1 MKKRFENLCFL
12 LTYAWKKCKA
22 LYFASLG
29 KAVFNA
35 FLPLIDIAGLGLVVD
50 ALVNNSPRH
59 EVMRL
64 ILYFLLFNLAV
75 ALLSQLLTLVENII
89 MRKASDI
96 TQRDYMNDSIRIDY
110 HYAQDRSILD
120 LKKKSMGAN
129 PAWFILS
136 FGQLIKCVV
145 QFVGIAYL
153 FSVLSP
159 LFLSVLLLTSVLS
172 ILFIVRERRLD
183 FAYRNESTEDERAMD
198 YLYKTMTD
206 SGYAKEVR
214 INRADSILTRKY
226 SERYKVH
233 LERKNKLENKR
244 AFLHICSL
252 ILTVVQSIAM
262 YLYFSHQVFSAQ
274 IGVGEYTVLLGATT
288 LLAGVLLEFFNL
300 TVNNMAKTLDF
311 TDLFREYQNHVTE
324 NSKIFAS
331 RELPMQEIDREN
343 LKISFED
350 VTFTYPGSQKPV
362 LEHISF
368 TIMQGEKLGIV
379 GLNGS
384 GKTTLI
390 KLLCRLYDPTQ
401 GRITLNDIDIRKIP
415 HDEYTKLIGI
425 VLQDFCLFAY
435 SVRENVVFDGQL
447 DETHLYESIE
457 KSGLSDKI
465 MSLPNGANTSIYKT
479 LDDEGIEFSGG
490 EGQKLALARA
500 IYKNAGIM
508 ILDEPT
514 SALDPLAELALFSRL
529 ADIADGRTTLFI
541 SHRLSSTK
549 FCDPIIVLSDGKIAE
564 IGSHDTLMEKDGIYA
579 DLFHTQA
586 KYYES
591 AEVKT

>member
-1 MKKRFENLCFL
+1 MKKRFDNLCFL
-12 LTYAWKKCKA
+12 LAYAWKKCKV
-22 LYFASLG
+22 LYLASLG
-29 KAVFNA
+29 KAIFNA
-35 FLPLIDIAGLGLVVD
+35 LLPLIDIAGLGLVVD
-50 ALVNNSPRH
+50 ALVNNRPRH

-64 ILYFLLFNLAV
+64 ILFFLLFNLTV
-75 ALLSQLLTLVENII
+75 ALLSQLLTLAENII

-110 HYAQDRSILD
+110 HYAQDRSILN

-129 PAWFILS
+129 PAWFLWS
-136 FGQLIKCVV
+136 VGKLVKCIV
-145 QFVGIAYL
+145 QFAGITYL
-153 FSVLSP
+153 FSILSP
-159 LFLSVLLLTSVLS
+159 LFLGVLLLTSVLS
-172 ILFIVRERRLD
+172 ILFIVYEGRLD
-183 FAYRNESTEDERAMD
+183 FAYRNDSTEDERAMD

-214 INRADSILTRKY
+214 INHADNILKRKY
-226 SERYKVH
+226 SGRYESH
-233 LERKNKLENKR
+233 LARKIQLENKR

-252 ILTVVQSIAM
+252 ILTVVQSITM

-274 IGVGEYTVLLGATT
+274 IDIGEYTVLLGATT

-300 TVNNMAKTLDF
+300 TVNNIAKTLDF

-331 RELPMQEIDREN
+331 RELSMPKFDRSE

-350 VTFTYPGSQKPV
+350 VSFTYPGSQKKI
-362 LEHISF
+362 LDHISF
-368 TIMQGEKLGIV
+368 TITQGEKLGIV

-390 KLLCRLYDPTQ
+390 KLLCRLYDPTE
-401 GRITLNDIDIRKIP
+401 GRITLNGIDIREIP

-435 SVRENVVFDGQL
+435 SVSENVVFGGQT
-447 DETHLYESIE
+447 DEARLQDSIE
-457 KSGLSDKI
+457 KSGLAEKI
-465 MSLPNGANTSIYKT
+465 AILQNGVHTSLYKT
-479 LDDEGIEFSGG
+479 LDDNGVEFSGG

-549 FCDPIIVLSDGKIAE
+549 FCDRILVLSEGKIAE
-564 IGSHDTLMEKDGIYA
+564 IGSHDALMEKGGIYA

-591 AEVKT
+591 AEVMA

>member
-1 MKKRFENLCFL
+1 
-12 LTYAWKKCKA
+12 
-22 LYFASLG
+22 
-29 KAVFNA
+29 
-35 FLPLIDIAGLGLVVD
+35 
-50 ALVNNSPRH
+50 
-59 EVMRL
+59 
-64 ILYFLLFNLAV
+64 
-75 ALLSQLLTLVENII
+75 
-89 MRKASDI
+89 
-96 TQRDYMNDSIRIDY
+96 
-110 HYAQDRSILD
+110 
-120 LKKKSMGAN
+120 
-129 PAWFILS
+129 
-136 FGQLIKCVV
+136 
-145 QFVGIAYL
+145 
-153 FSVLSP
+153 
-159 LFLSVLLLTSVLS
+159 
-172 ILFIVRERRLD
+172 
-183 FAYRNESTEDERAMD
+183 
-198 YLYKTMTD
+198 
-206 SGYAKEVR
+206 
-214 INRADSILTRKY
+214 
-226 SERYKVH
+226 
-233 LERKNKLENKR
+233 
-244 AFLHICSL
+244 
-252 ILTVVQSIAM
+252 M

-300 TVNNMAKTLDF
+300 TVNKMAKTLDF

-331 RELPMQEIDREN
+331 RELPMHEIDRAN

-350 VTFTYPGSQKPV
+350 VSFTYPGSQKPV

-514 SALDPLAELALFSRL
+514 SAMDPLAELALFSRL
-529 ADIADGRTTLFI
+529 VDIADGRTTLFI

-549 FCDPIIVLSDGKIAE
+549 FCDRIIVLSEGKIAE
-564 IGSHDTLMEKDGIYA
+564 IGSHDTLMDKDGIYA

-591 AEVKT
+591 AEVKA

>member
-1 MKKRFENLCFL
+1 MKKRFDDLCFL
-12 LTYAWKKCKA
+12 LIYAWRKCKA
-22 LYFASLG
+22 LYFASFG
-29 KAVFNA
+29 KALFNA
-35 FLPLIDIAGLGLVVD
+35 LLPLIDIAGLGLVVD
-50 ALVNNSPRH
+50 ALVNSRPRH

-64 ILYFLLFNLAV
+64 ILYFLLFNLAA
-75 ALLSQLLTLVENII
+75 ALLSQLLTLAENII

-96 TQRDYMNDSIRIDY
+96 TQCDYINDCIQIDY

-120 LKKKSMGAN
+120 LKKKSIGAN
-129 PAWFILS
+129 PSWFIWS
-136 FGQLIKCVV
+136 VGKLIKCII
-145 QFVGIAYL
+145 QFIGISYL

-159 LFLSVLLLTSVLS
+159 LFLSVLLLTSILS
-172 ILFIVRERRLD
+172 ILFIVCEHKWD
-183 FAYRNESTEDERAMD
+183 FTYRIASAEDERAMD

-331 RELPMQEIDREN
+331 RELPMQEIDRAN

-447 DETHLYESIE
+447 DETLLYESIE

-514 SALDPLAELALFSRL
+514 SALDPLAELALFSLL

-549 FCDPIIVLSDGKIAE
+549 FCDRILVLSEGKIAE

-591 AEVKT
+591 AEVKA